1 MLMDVGTA
9 KRLLREE
16 IWRELEAKGVAR
28 FPLPCFGRIPNFAGS
43 DEAADR
49 LRALAEWMRAGTVFV
64 SPDFAQRKVREN
76 TLSDGKVLVMASP
89 RLRQGYVVVHPD
101 DVKGLTVS
109 ASTITGAF
117 KHGKIVGNEEIPRLD
132 LVIEGAVAVD
142 MRGNRLGKGGGY
154 GDAEIKTLR
163 ARFGSIPV
171 AVTVHDLQV
180 VKAVP
185 FEDKDEKIHIIIT
198 PTRVIRVQT

>member
-1 MLMDVGTA
+1 MDVRTA

-16 IWRELEAKGVAR
+16 IWKELEAKGVAR
-28 FPLPCFGRIPNFAGS
+28 FPLPCYGRIPNFRGS

-49 LRALAEWMRAGTVFV
+49 LRASAEWIRANVVFV

-76 TLSDGKVLVMASP
+76 TLSDGKILIMASP
-89 RLRQGYVVVHPD
+89 KLQQGYVVVHPD

-109 ASTITGAF
+109 ASTIKGAF
-117 KHGKIVGNEEIPRLD
+117 NYGKIMDNEEIPRPD
-132 LVIEGAVAVD
+132 LVVEGAVAVD
-142 MRGNRLGKGGGY
+142 MQGNRLGKGGGY
-154 GDAEIKTLR
+154 GDVEIKTLK
-163 ARFGSIPV
+163 ARFGSILV

-185 FEDKDEKIHIIIT
+185 FEDKDEKIQMIVT
-198 PTRVIRVQT
+198 PTKLIRLTD

>member
-9 KRLLREE
+9 KKLLRKE
-16 IWRELEAKGVAR
+16 IWKELETKGIAR
-28 FPLPCFGRIPNFAGS
+28 FPLPCYGRIPNFAGS
-43 DEAADR
+43 DDAAEK
-49 LRALAEWMRAGTVFV
+49 LRASAEWTRAKTVFV

-76 TLSDGKVLVMASP
+76 ALSDGKTLVMASP
-89 RLRQGYVVVHPD
+89 RLQQGYVVVHPD
-101 DVKGLTVS
+101 DVKCSAAS

-117 KHGKIVGNEEIPRLD
+117 KHGKIVGEEEIPRPD

-154 GDAEIKTLR
+154 GDVEIKTLKT
-163 ARFGSIPV
+163 RFGSILV

-180 VKAVP
+180 VGAVP
-185 FEDKDEKIHIIIT
+185 VEDKDEKIQMIVT
-198 PTRVIRVQT
+198 PTRLIRLTN